1 MDNNLPCPYCSSNKG
16 FIYIQSHYQCLSC
29 KRVVDDCCNGEIAT
43 DEVLNFKVKESK

>member
-1 MDNNLPCPYCSSNKG
+1 MDNNLPCPYCFSNKG

-43 DEVLNFKVKESK
+43 EEGLNFKVKES